1 MKSIPK
7 QRQMIGYFRKLLKLD
22 DDTYRDMLSGFGV
35 NSSLQL
41 EYNDANSLIDV
52 LKANAVKM
60 GFYEPK
66 LNNYQKYE
74 NLKNRPRGM
83 ATPAQLKLINVL
95 WKSVSTKETD
105 AQKEIA
111 LNRFIHNIT
120 GKNHIHFLEQDD
132 VKKVIKAIKT
142 MQIQQNLGY
151 KTE

>member
-1 MKSIPK
+1 MKSVPN
-7 QRQMIGYFRKLLKLD
+7 QRQMIGILRKKLNLD
-22 DDTYRDMLSGFGV
+22 DDTYRELLSEYGV

-41 EYNDANSLIDV
+41 EYNDANSLIDS
-52 LKANAVKM
+52 LRANAIKM
-60 GFYEPK
+60 GVYEPK

-83 ATPAQLKLINVL
+83 ATPAQLRLINVL
-95 WKSVSTKETD
+95 WKNVSVKETD

-120 GKNHIHFLEQDD
+120 GKSHIHFLEQED

-142 MQIQQNLGY
+142 MTVQKNLGY
-151 KTE
+151 Q